1 MHHALFAVHPDMRL
15 QTEVP
20 LLSLP
25 GLMHLRVALAGLV
38 LGGGRRMDNGR
49 IHDRTRRNADALG
62 LQMHVHS
69 LQHQTAQFV
78 LLQQMAEA
86 ADGCLVR
93 RRRNPEIHAN
103 ESAQRCRF
111 VQRLFHP
118 GIRQVEPLLNKVRPQ
133 HDREAHRLPSVTR
146 LRVVRTHQ
154 SLHRRPRNYTLHLL
168 QKQLPPTLPTVLL
181 KHRLTCQTLLL
192 HPVHL
197 ATIRLINQAADAEL
211 VQRFPKA
218 VIEYFTQVVP
228 PKFYVAKADYETEQR
243 SLLSVDADI
252 RILNRTRERL
262 SKSLTIAGPQ
272 LNSASFEAEISEIVR
287 QLTALNAQQ
296 ELYRAESVSLQESLA
311 TADHQIAITTDALK

>member
-211 VQRFPKA
+211 VQRFLREDTATARA
-218 VIEYFTQVVP
+218 VWLGDCRIAYSELATVDSRTTRLHGMQSFFAVPLYRFSMRSSRSFAASKPCFAIGCSTVVSGG
-228 PKFYVAKADYETEQR
+228 VVNAA
-243 SLLSVDADI
+243 SGM
-252 RILNRTRERL
+252 L
-262 SKSLTIAGPQ
+262 SKP
-272 LNSASFEAEISEIVR
+272 
-287 QLTALNAQQ
+287 
-296 ELYRAESVSLQESLA
+296 
-311 TADHQIAITTDALK
+311 